1 MAVTEFKLKI
11 DLDLPNSIPHS
22 FLLLQKFARRLRRLS
37 TDCSVDLSS
46 LRIFVTN
53 KGLHIYITVSCNI
66 KMSEREKLM
75 FTLIL
80 QSFLLDDSGR
90 SYANLMR
97 LLGKRRGR
105 FNLMFKCKNK
115 YTLENGKVKH
125 EVIHCEKRN
134 RLLERYILY
143 IAFRIPYSPN
153 KPKVL

>member
-1 MAVTEFKLKI
+1 MVVTRFELKI

-22 FLLLQKFARRLRRLS
+22 FLLLQKFARRLRRLAS
-37 TDCSVDLSS
+37 DCFVDLDS
-46 LRIFVTN
+46 LRTFVTN
-53 KGLHIYITVSCNI
+53 KGLHIYITVTCDI
-66 KMSEREKLM
+66 DMSEREKLM

-115 YTLENGKVKH
+115 YYYENGRIKH
-125 EVIHCEKRN
+125 EVVHCEKRN
-134 RLLERYILY
+134 KLLERYILY
-143 IAFRIPYSPN
+143 IAFRIPYSPI
-153 KPKVL
+153 KPKHF